1 MKSDQKQIN
10 FNQAIEL
17 QGKSQ
22 LKLVMPALGTYQK
35 IVPGNWLLFHI
46 NADMRKYK
54 NRKNP
59 DILAQKIFFW
69 C

>member
-46 NADMRKYK
+46 NTCENIKTGK
-54 NRKNP
+54 
-59 DILAQKIFFW
+59 ILTF
-69 C
+69 